1 MGESMFELTREYKY
15 LLEMLEEES
24 DDETVK
30 AVISDTLELLE
41 GDIEAKAD
49 SIAYIKRKLDA
60 DEEMLKKEEQRLR
73 ARRESIVKNRQ
84 RLVESLMEAMRAMGK
99 EKFKTTYN
107 SFGIRKAGGNV
118 PVILDCPPEKLPDRF
133 QKISIEADIPAIRAH
148 LSANSEAEFSWAHL
162 GERSEYLSIR

>member
-1 MGESMFELTREYKY
+1 MSNLFEISQDYRH
-15 LLEMLEEES
+15 LLDMLEEET
-24 DDETVK
+24 DDETIK
-30 AVISDTLELLE
+30 EVIKDSIELIQ
-41 GDIEAKAD
+41 GDFEAKAD
-49 SIAYIKRKLDA
+49 NYAYIQKQLEADA
-60 DEEMLKKEEQRLR
+60 EALKKEEQRLR
-73 ARRESIVKNRQ
+73 ARRESIVRNRQ